1 MEVVELL
8 AEDVGKV
15 LVDVVVG
22 GGVSGAETG
31 LANIVYEAHVLK
43 CGEGDFGQGFV
54 ESPAGFVVL
63 PLGGEVVGKEEDVF
77 PVLFDEFAA
86 CFVDVDVLHGV
97 PGHVVE
103 VEEERMCSDAV
114 ARGLGETVGVAFEL
128 NAGTELG
135 VEGVVGV
142 VGEVDGAA
150 GLEALGIEVDKLVVA
165 DKGDVF
171 DLDVGADVFDL
182 LKVPK
187 GEGVVVAVAEEDGS
201 LGMAVARVQDVGTG
215 VVGNVAV
222 AAVVVVPVL
231 EGHEGRCGK
240 DDKVYAVGTE
250 AGKDFLVILFELLS
264 FGKEPF
270 GAEGDKDG
278 ESVETEDV
286 GVVAFARFVGGMVE
300 VEGKDDASHKEES
313 EDSPEG
319 FTPRGEGIEAEKTE
333 EQGEEVVGVVGSGVK
348 AFGWAG
354 TCADK
359 EAVDGWDARDELAVL
374 RGAETLAVVV
384 TAREVPH

>member
-1 MEVVELL
+1 M
-8 AEDVGKV
+8 G
-15 LVDVVVG
+15 
-22 GGVSGAETG
+22 
-31 LANIVYEAHVLK
+31 I
-43 CGEGDFGQGFV
+43 
-54 ESPAGFVVL
+54 
-63 PLGGEVVGKEEDVF
+63 
-77 PVLFDEFAA
+77 
-86 CFVDVDVLHGV
+86 
-97 PGHVVE
+97 
-103 VEEERMCSDAV
+103 DAV

-128 NAGTELG
+128 KAGTELG
-135 VEGVVGV
+135 MEGVVGV

-165 DKGDVF
+165 NKG
-171 DLDVGADVFDL
+171 DVFDL
-182 LKVPK
+182 LKVPE

-201 LGMAVARVQDVGTG
+201 LGMAVAGVEDVGSR

-250 AGKDFLVILFELLS
+250 AGKDFLVIMFELLS

-333 EQGEEVVGVVGSGVK
+333 E
-348 AFGWAG
+348 
-354 TCADK
+354 
-359 EAVDGWDARDELAVL
+359 
-374 RGAETLAVVV
+374 
-384 TAREVPH
+384 